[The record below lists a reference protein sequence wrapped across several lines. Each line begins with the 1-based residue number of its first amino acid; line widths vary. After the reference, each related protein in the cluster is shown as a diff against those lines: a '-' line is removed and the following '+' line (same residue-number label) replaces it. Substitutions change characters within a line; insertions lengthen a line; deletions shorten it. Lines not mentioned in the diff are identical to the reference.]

1 MNRLTIGAAIELQA
15 YTDPSLSAP
24 VHWNEANV
32 AGQNGVLQLVANHA
46 FAVNV
51 SFKRLKRKEKHKK
64 TDSTHFYIW
73 SIKHA
78 TTALDNA
85 FMALQLHQLD
95 TDVITLLLHCYC
107 SSGTLICD
115 SSQETRCTA

>member
-1 MNRLTIGAAIELQA
+1 MNRLTIGAAIELQT

-51 SFKRLKRKEKHKK
+51 SFERLKRKKKHTKK
-64 TDSTHFYIW
+64 QIAHTFIFEALNTLRLCLITHSRPF
-73 SIKHA
+73 
-78 TTALDNA
+78 
-85 FMALQLHQLD
+85 
-95 TDVITLLLHCYC
+95 
-107 SSGTLICD
+107 SSN
-115 SSQETRCTA
+115 